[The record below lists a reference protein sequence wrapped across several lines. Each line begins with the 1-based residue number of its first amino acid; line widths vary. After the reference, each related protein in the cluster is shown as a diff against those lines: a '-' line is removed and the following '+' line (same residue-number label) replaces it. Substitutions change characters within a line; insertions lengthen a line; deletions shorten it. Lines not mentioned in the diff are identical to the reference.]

1 MSTLRAEEIARR
13 LAQALPGSLAE
24 LDQDFRRNLRAAL
37 TDILQRMD
45 LVSREE
51 FDVQARVLARS
62 RERLEELETR
72 VEALEAR
79 IEASAP
85 T

>member
-13 LAQALPGSLAE
+13 LAQALPGSLAG

-37 TDILQRMD
+37 ADILQRMD

-62 RERLEELETR
+62 RERLEELEAR
-72 VEALEAR
+72 VEALEAQM
-79 IEASAP
+79 EASAP